1 MVLFLVRKI
10 NHIDTTQHEQMDM
23 KVRERT
29 SELMEVNKM
38 LNDEI
43 REKLKIR
50 KAIESERKRFN
61 DLLEIMPAYIILLSP
76 DYRVPYANK
85 FFRERFGES
94 QGRRC
99 YEYLFN
105 RTEPCEVCETYKALS
120 ENRTIEWE
128 WTGPDKR
135 IYSIYDFPFTD
146 PDGSPMIMEMGI
158 DITDLKKAQAELEKL
173 NAELEQ
179 RIAVRTKELSKVN
192 RTLNAIGKSNKV
204 MMRAKGEQQYI
215 EEVCKVIVEDC
226 AYAMVWVGFALDDP
240 DKTVSPVAYSGF
252 EEGYIENLKISW
264 ADTARGRGPTGTAI
278 RTGKPS
284 ICTNMQTDP
293 GFEPWR
299 EDAIKRG
306 YASSIVLPLKNG
318 KNVFGAL
325 SIYSKETEPF
335 SDDEIRLLSEI
346 AIDISYGINYI
357 RLAESEKRAVALIR
371 ESEEKYRLLFE
382 SMTEGFAFH
391 EIITDKKG
399 HASDYRFLSINPAF
413 EKLTGLKSADLLGKT
428 VIEVLPG
435 TEKYWIEKYG
445 EVALTGKSIEFED
458 YSAELNKH
466 FKVNAF
472 SPKKGYFAVIFE
484 NISDRKK
491 AEKELT
497 NTKNYLENL
506 IGYANAPIIVWDV
519 HKRIRVFN
527 QAFENLTGY
536 LSAEVLGEKLDILFP
551 LDTVRDSNAKIRQAI
566 SSNWRTV
573 EIPILTKEKKIRTVL
588 WNSANILDPETGKIV
603 STIAQG
609 NDITERILA
618 EEQMKISGEKLRLAL
633 QNGNIG
639 TWEWDLQSNRIEW
652 DERME
657 TIFGFEPG
665 FFGGTFNAFEKCLAE
680 EDINHFRKAVKDA
693 VENKIPFETVYRI
706 RKNGSMNYI
715 STKASIDRNEYG
727 NPIRMSGVC
736 FDITDMKKGAER
748 TLFRLNEDLLRSNR
762 ELEQFAYV
770 ASHDL
775 QEPLRMVSS
784 FTQLLALKYQSKLDS
799 DAREYISYAVDGAV
813 RMQNLI
819 NDLLEFSRIETK
831 GKVLQP
837 VDMNNP
843 LRQAVNN
850 LKIIISE
857 KDARVSSDDL
867 PVLIADESQIVQ
879 LFQNLI
885 GNALKFCKTSPRVH
899 VSATEE
905 ADHFR
910 FVVEDNGIGI
920 EEQYFSK
927 IFRIFQRLMPKTQ
940 YNGTGIGLA
949 ICKRIVERHGGNI
962 WVESEPENGSR
973 FLFTIPKN
981 D

>member
-1 MVLFLVRKI
+1 MDGQYLVRKI
-10 NHIDTTQHEQMDM
+10 SHIDTKHREQMDM
-23 KVRERT
+23 KARERT
-29 SELMEVNKM
+29 S
-38 LNDEI
+38 
-43 REKLKIR
+43 
-50 KAIESERKRFN
+50 
-61 DLLEIMPAYIILLSP
+61 
-76 DYRVPYANK
+76 
-85 FFRERFGES
+85 
-94 QGRRC
+94 
-99 YEYLFN
+99 
-105 RTEPCEVCETYKALS
+105 
-120 ENRTIEWE
+120 
-128 WTGPDKR
+128 
-135 IYSIYDFPFTD
+135 
-146 PDGSPMIMEMGI
+146 
-158 DITDLKKAQAELEKL
+158 ELEKL

-192 RTLNAIGKSNKV
+192 RSLNAIGKSNKV
-204 MMRAKGEQQYI
+204 MMHAKGEQQYL

-226 AYAMVWVGFALDDP
+226 GHAMVWVGFAVEDP

-252 EEGYIENLKISW
+252 EEGYLETLKITW
-264 ADTARGRGPTGTAI
+264 ADTMRGRGPTGTAI
-278 RTGKPS
+278 RTGKPA

-293 GFEPWR
+293 AFEPWR

-306 YASSIVLPLKNG
+306 YASSIVLPLKNEE
-318 KNVFGAL
+318 KVFGAL
-325 SIYSKETEPF
+325 SIYSRETEPF

-346 AIDISYGINYI
+346 ANDLSYGINYI

-391 EIITDKKG
+391 EIITDRKG
-399 HASDYRFLSINPAF
+399 HACDYRFLSINPAF
-413 EKLTGLKSADLLGKT
+413 EKLTGLKSADLLGKSVT
-428 VIEVLPG
+428 EVLPG
-435 TEKYWIEKYG
+435 TEKYWIDKYG
-445 EVALTGKSIEFED
+445 EVALTGKSIEFEN

-472 SPKKGYFAVIFE
+472 SPKKGYFAAIFE
-484 NISDRKK
+484 NITDRKK
-491 AEKELT
+491 AERELT

-536 LSAEVLGEKLDILFP
+536 LSTEVLGEKLDILFP
-551 LDTVRDSNAKIRQAI
+551 LDTVRDSNTKIRQAL

-657 TIFGFEPG
+657 TIFGFKPAS
-665 FFGGTFNAFEKCLAE
+665 FGGTYNAFEKCLAE
-680 EDINHFRKAVKDA
+680 EDINHFRKAIKDA
-693 VENKIPFETVYRI
+693 VENKTPFETVYRI
-706 RKNGSMNYI
+706 RKKGSMNYI
-715 STKASIDRNEYG
+715 STKASIDRKEDG
-727 NPIRMSGVC
+727 IPIRMSGVC

-775 QEPLRMVSS
+775 QEPLRMVAS
-784 FTQLLALKYQSKLDS
+784 FTQLLALKYQDKLDS
-799 DAREYISYAVDGAV
+799 DARDYISYAVDGAV

-819 NDLLEFSRIETK
+819 NDLLEFSRIETR

-850 LKIIISE
+850 LKIIIRE
-857 KDARVSSDDL
+857 KDALVSSDDL

-885 GNALKFCKTSPRVH
+885 GNALKFCKNSPRVY

-905 ADHFR
+905 ADHYR

-920 EEQYFSK
+920 EEQYFKK
-927 IFRIFQRLMPKTQ
+927 IFRIFQRLMPKNQ
-940 YNGTGIGLA
+940 YDGTGIGLA
-949 ICKRIVERHGGNI
+949 ICKRIVERHGGKI